1 MGKLFASRTR
11 NVAQTDARGERVPR
25 LTAGTCPHY
34 AVYAAAPPSAAWT
47 AAQAHGANLGNLS
60 KWLSE
65 EPARLAG
72 LPRKGAIEAG
82 RDADLVVWSPDTPAD
97 CATVYHRQPG
107 SPYEEAALHGRVR
120 HTLLR
125 GRSVFSDG
133 QHPDNACGEVLLGS
147 TQ

>member
-1 MGKLFASRTR
+1 MPEIFAVMGAF
-11 NVAQTDARGERVPR
+11 
-25 LTAGTCPHY
+25 
-34 AVYAAAPPSAAWT
+34 
-47 AAQAHGANLGNLS
+47 
-60 KWLSE
+60 
-65 EPARLAG
+65 
-72 LPRKGAIEAG
+72 
-82 RDADLVVWSPDTPAD
+82 ADLVVWSPDTPAD

>member
-1 MGKLFASRTR
+1 MQFTL
-11 NVAQTDARGERVPR
+11 P
-25 LTAGTCPHY
+25 
-34 AVYAAAPPSAAWT
+34 AAWT

-72 LPRKGAIEAG
+72 PPRKGAIEAG

-107 SPYEEAALHGRVR
+107 SPYEEATLHGRVR